1 MITVTEVGMLEGDE
15 EVEEVLSRRL
25 ELEVEDRG
33 FEVTMTVEDELDVGL
48 TGVTEVDEVEG
59 INVVD
64 DDDGEEEDEL
74 DVSEEVPPVL
84 NTTFCLF

>member
-1 MITVTEVGMLEGDE
+1 VITVTEVGMLEGDE

-48 TGVTEVDEVEG
+48 TGVTEVDEVGG

-64 DDDGEEEDEL
+64 DDDDDDEL